1 MEREGLKS
9 NSSAWLFFLKR
20 IYFIAEKSKS
30 CVTQLRQLLSCHLS
44 GDTERPSDGGR
55 NFFACAK
62 CLREWW
68 KNGEKEVH
76 VKAKRGN
83 QFTFKK
89 RVMHYLFS
97 KTHSF
102 YVKYFTT
109 KMIMFEI
116 GSQHLI
122 WHFLATSS
130 KMTIVST
137 HTCLKRPIGIVK
149 ECQHAKTIRSFLHFH
164 RVKIFFAVTF
174 FQRISEGRMFNQDP
188 FPSLYGKRN
197 IR

>member
-1 MEREGLKS
+1 MRDF
-9 NSSAWLFFLKR
+9 FFLKR

-83 QFTFKK
+83 QFTFEKK
-89 RVMHYLFS
+89 SHALPFQQNPFFLCPIF
-97 KTHSF
+97 HD
-102 YVKYFTT
+102 
-109 KMIMFEI
+109 KMILFEI

-122 WHFLATSS
+122 WHSLATSS
-130 KMTIVST
+130 KMTIVSI
-137 HTCLKRPIGIVK
+137 HACLERPIGIVK